1 MDALTELL
9 HEAAEE
15 LPDSLPAADRVRRSA
30 EHARRTRRVVAGVA
44 AAGLLAVTA
53 FGVGVLGGGGRS
65 ELAPAVPASRVW
77 APPVGS
83 VFTADPVMPKA
94 GWVAMARGEWG
105 QLRSLDAPQAHAL
118 NDDKGIDMTGNMP
131 RPLACITDPYTLGAE
146 EAHGAALLQ
155 PRNHVD
161 AVPLSGRVNEYVLWF
176 AEPSDAERA
185 FAQLRAG
192 LPGLPHPAGP
202 HVSHRDL
209 LPGLRPGGRTRRSR
223 NRSPGRSPESPGTV
237 GPMAYRN
244 GLSAARIG
252 SLVVVHEWLGAPPTR
267 PALTLYALTM
277 YAQNRLSPRTQPPSR
292 SARPRLQL
300 RPRSAPT
307 GPSLSP
313 MSREQPEEGEDD
325 VT

>member
-15 LPDSLPAADRVRRSA
+15 LPDSVPSADRVRRSA
-30 EHARRTRRVVAGVA
+30 ERARRTHRVVAVAA

-105 QLRSLDAPQAHAL
+105 QLRSLDALQAHPL
-118 NDDKGIDMTGNMP
+118 NGDKGIDMTGDMP
-131 RPLACITDPYTLGAE
+131 RPLACITDPYRLGAE

-155 PRNHVD
+155 PRDQVD
-161 AVPLSGRVNEYVLWF
+161 TVPLSGRVNEYVLWF
-176 AEPSDAERA
+176 ADPSDAERA
-185 FAQLRAG
+185 FAQLRQGFQDCRTQPDPMYRIGTSYLTYDQAVDPPVEEQITG
-192 LPGLPHPAGP
+192 EITRVA
-202 HVSHRDL
+202 RD
-209 LPGLRPGGRTRRSR
+209 GRVD
-223 NRSPGRSPESPGTV
+223 G
-237 GPMAYRN
+237 YRN

-267 PALTLYALTM
+267 PALALYALTM
-277 YAQNRLSPRTQPPSR
+277 YAQNRLSPTDAASQ
-292 SARPRLQL
+292 
-300 RPRSAPT
+300 
-307 GPSLSP
+307 
-313 MSREQPEEGEDD
+313 
-325 VT
+325 

>member
-9 HEAAEE
+9 HQAAEE
-15 LPDSLPAADRVRRSA
+15 LPDSLPTADRVRHSA

-44 AAGLLAVTA
+44 AAGLLAITA
-53 FGVGVLGGGGRS
+53 FGVGVIGGGGRS
-65 ELAPAVPASRVW
+65 ELAPEVPASRVW

-83 VFTADPVMPKA
+83 VFTADPIMPTA
-94 GWVAMARGEWG
+94 GWAAMARGEWG
-105 QLRSLDAPQAHAL
+105 QLRSLDQSQAHAL
-118 NDDKGIDMTGNMP
+118 NDDTGIDMTGNMP

-155 PRNHVD
+155 PRNHIN

-185 FAQLRAG
+185 FAQLRQNFQDCRT
-192 LPGLPHPAGP
+192 LPDPTNRIGTSYLAYDQAVHPPVEEQITGEITRAA
-202 HVSHRDL
+202 RN
-209 LPGLRPGGRTRRSR
+209 GRAD
-223 NRSPGRSPESPGTV
+223 GD
-237 GPMAYRN
+237 RN

-277 YAQNRLSPRTQPPSR
+277 YAQNRLSPPDAASQ
-292 SARPRLQL
+292 
-300 RPRSAPT
+300 
-307 GPSLSP
+307 
-313 MSREQPEEGEDD
+313 
-325 VT
+325 